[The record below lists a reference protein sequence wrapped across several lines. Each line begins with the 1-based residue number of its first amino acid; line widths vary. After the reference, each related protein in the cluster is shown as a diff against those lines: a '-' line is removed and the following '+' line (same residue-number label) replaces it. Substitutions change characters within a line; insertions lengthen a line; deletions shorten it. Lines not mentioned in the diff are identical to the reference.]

1 MATVLTVNV
10 GGLRSNPTGGP
21 IPTGIDKRPTDSAVA
36 VRAPGEVGDGAGS
49 GMGGDA
55 IGDGSVHGGDDQAVY
70 AYAREDL
77 DWWQGE
83 LGRELA
89 NGQFGE
95 NLTTRDIDVTGA
107 KIGEQW
113 HVGTDGLVLEV
124 SSPRIPCR
132 TFAAWLDEKG
142 WVKTFTVQA
151 VPGAY
156 LRVVSPGAVRQGDR
170 ITIGNSPDHDVT
182 VGLAFRALTR
192 EPALLP
198 QLLDVPALPEHIKE
212 TVRRRSGS
220 P

>member
-10 GGLRSNPTGGP
+10 GGLRLNPTGGP

-36 VRAPGEVGDGAGS
+36 VRAPGEVGDGTGS
-49 GMGGDA
+49 GLGGDA
-55 IGDGSVHGGDDQAVY
+55 IGDHSVHGGDDQAVY

-83 LGRELA
+83 LGRELT

-113 HVGTDGLVLEV
+113 HVGTDDLVLEV

-132 TFAAWLDEKG
+132 TFAAWLDQQG

-156 LRVVSPGAVRQGDR
+156 LRVVSPGAVRQGDW
-170 ITIGNSPDHDVT
+170 ITVGNSPDHDVT

-198 QLLDVPALPEHIKE
+198 QLLDVPALPERIKE

>member
-10 GGLRSNPTGGP
+10 GELRSNPTGGP
-21 IPTGIDKRPTDSAVA
+21 VPTGIDKRPTDSAIA
-36 VRAPGEVGDGAGS
+36 VRAPLEGAGS
-49 GMGGDA
+49 GLAGDA
-55 IGDGSVHGGDDQAVY
+55 IGDHGVHGGDDQAVY

-83 LGRELA
+83 LGRDLG

-107 KIGEQW
+107 RIGEQW
-113 HVGTDGLVLEV
+113 HIGADGLVLEV

-132 TFAAWLDEKG
+132 TFAAWLDQQG
-142 WVKTFTVQA
+142 WVKIFTAQA

-156 LRVVSPGAVRQGDR
+156 LRVISPGAVRHGDS
-170 ITIGNSPDHDVT
+170 ITVRNSPDHEVT

-198 QLLDVPALPEHIKE
+198 QLLDVPALPGRIRE
-212 TVRRRSGS
+212 TVRRRSGA
-220 P
+220 

>member
-21 IPTGIDKRPTDSAVA
+21 VPTGIDKRPIDSAVA
-36 VRAPGEVGDGAGS
+36 VRAPGEVGDGTGS
-49 GMGGDA
+49 GLGGDA
-55 IGDGSVHGGDDQAVY
+55 IGDHTVHGGDDQAVY

-77 DWWQGE
+77 DWWQEE
-83 LGRELA
+83 LGRELT

-95 NLTTRDIDVTGA
+95 NLTTCDIDVTDA

-132 TFAAWLDEKG
+132 TFAAWLDQQG

-156 LRVVSPGAVRQGDR
+156 LRVVSPGAVCPGDR

-198 QLLDVPALPEHIKE
+198 QLLDVPALPERIKE
-212 TVRRRSGS
+212 TVRRRIGS

>member
-1 MATVLTVNV
+1 MLTVNV
-10 GGLRSNPTGGP
+10 GGLRLNPTGGP

-36 VRAPGEVGDGAGS
+36 VRAPGEVGDGTGS
-49 GMGGDA
+49 GLGGDA
-55 IGDGSVHGGDDQAVY
+55 IGDHSVHGGDDQAVY

-83 LGRELA
+83 LGRELT

-113 HVGTDGLVLEV
+113 HVGTDDLVLEV

-132 TFAAWLDEKG
+132 TFAAWLDQQG

-156 LRVVSPGAVRQGDR
+156 LRVVSPGAVRQGDW
-170 ITIGNSPDHDVT
+170 ITVGNSPDHDVT

-198 QLLDVPALPEHIKE
+198 QLLDVPALPERIKE